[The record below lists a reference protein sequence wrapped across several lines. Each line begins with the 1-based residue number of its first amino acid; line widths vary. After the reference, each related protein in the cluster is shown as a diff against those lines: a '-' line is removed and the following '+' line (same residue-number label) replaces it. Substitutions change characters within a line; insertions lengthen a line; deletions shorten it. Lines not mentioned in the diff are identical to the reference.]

1 MEPSDKFEATKFRVK
16 KLYITTDSGD
26 VDITG
31 IFEELNIFD
40 NLFLPCM
47 SGNVLIRDSIN
58 LIENLKIDGNEEIV
72 IELDKGD
79 RVPEDFKFK
88 KKFKLQ
94 KIKDKTNASHT
105 TVIYVLHF
113 VSEEFLTSQKSKV
126 RKFYKDTYSNIARS
140 VINEFFPNAKID
152 IITPSSA
159 VYKVWPQ
166 TINPFDYLDWIAR
179 RAVGPTNKPDYFFYE
194 TQKGYNFE
202 SLSEIYNKRETWR
215 ISLGAKDLELR
226 NEIKN
231 EMTAARDFKLIKQFT
246 LVDGVEQGI
255 YGGTNIMFDP
265 LTKEW
270 RDPTYSFD
278 TLYGGYFPNHA
289 NRYPNIPKDYKSG
302 GFDKARITSHAFQ
315 VTRKTNEYILA
326 NDPETAQFT
335 DNVEDYLFQRQHNV
349 GILSQKRMLLTIAG
363 NFLIKSGCMV
373 YLEVPE
379 FKGKESSTDQTQ
391 ELDLDL
397 TGKYVVVAVRH
408 LIKYDKHETL
418 LEVAADSDSSE

>member
-1 MEPSDKFEATKFRVK
+1 MEPSDRFEATKFRVK
-16 KLYITTDSGD
+16 KLYITTERGD
-26 VDITG
+26 VDITN

-40 NLFLPCM
+40 NMFLPCM
-47 SGNVLIRDSIN
+47 SGNIIIRDAIN

-79 RVPEDFKFK
+79 QMPEDFKFK

-105 TVIYVLHF
+105 AAVYILHF
-113 VSEEFLTSQKSKV
+113 VSDEFLISQKSKV
-126 RKFYKDTYSNIARS
+126 RKFYKDTYSNIARN
-140 VINEFFPNAKID
+140 VISEFFSGAKID
-152 IITPSSA
+152 IITPSSV

-166 TINPFDYLDWIAR
+166 TVTPFDYLDWIAR

-202 SLSEIYNKRETWR
+202 SLSEIYNKKEVWK
-215 ISLGAKDLELR
+215 IALGAKDIEIK

-231 EMTAARDFKLIKQFT
+231 EMTEARDFKLIKQFT
-246 LVDGVEQGI
+246 LIDGVEQGI

-270 RDPTYSFD
+270 RDPTYTFD
-278 TLYGGYFPNHA
+278 GLYGGNYPNHA
-289 NRYPNIPKDYKSG
+289 NRFPNIPKDYKSG

-315 VTRKTNEYILA
+315 VTRKTNQYILA

-349 GILSQKRMLLTIAG
+349 GMLSQKRIQLTISG
-363 NFLIKSGCMV
+363 NFIIKSGSMI

-379 FKGKESSTDQTQ
+379 FKDKTSIGDQTQ

-397 TGKYVVVAVRH
+397 TGRYVVVAVRH
-408 LIKYDKHETL
+408 VIKYDKHETL
-418 LEVAADSDSSE
+418 LEVAADSDSAE